1 MYFLDADDGS
11 DDEETPDGQDDKD
24 TVPPEK
30 RLHLFFICL
39 SSSKHI
45 VSTSEHRNM
54 KWLMFNSVMETWNE
68 NLGHVFSLLWFIL
81 IVTLGAYLAF
91 LKCPL

>member
-54 KWLMFNSVMETWNE
+54 K
-68 NLGHVFSLLWFIL
+68 
-81 IVTLGAYLAF
+81 
-91 LKCPL
+91 

>member
-39 SSSKHI
+39 SS
-45 VSTSEHRNM
+45 
-54 KWLMFNSVMETWNE
+54 
-68 NLGHVFSLLWFIL
+68 
-81 IVTLGAYLAF
+81 
-91 LKCPL
+91 